1 MFILPL
7 MAILLGLEFY
17 LVFERTTQNYETT
30 LTEDYRIL
38 VVSKTPLELNF
49 FQDLNE
55 HIISNIEIERKGIV
69 SNVAEGIS
77 KDNANAILN
86 ALPYFYNIGL
96 DAYLETSEI
105 EKIKE
110 TLESNHY
117 IKRVETFGASHSSNY
132 KLFSFI
138 KLILEVFILFMTVVS
153 LFLVMK
159 QMEIWKYAHKERM
172 QIMETFGAPMMLRS
186 GVLFRVALV
195 DAIIATISV
204 TVVFFYIKYSW
215 ASNSGI
221 DMIVKNRDALFQAFD
236 IVILFFSAI
245 LIVILAVFSVVLS
258 SKGVE
263 D

>member
-17 LVFERTTQNYETT
+17 LVFERTTNNYETT

-38 VVSKTPLELNF
+38 VVSKTPLELEF

-55 HIISNIEIERKGIV
+55 HIITTIEIERKGIV

-105 EKIKE
+105 EKIKQ

-117 IKRVETFGASHSSNY
+117 IKRVETFGSSHSSNY

-153 LFLVMK
+153 LFLIMK

-186 GVLFRVALV
+186 GVLFRVAFF
-195 DAIIATISV
+195 DAIIATICVSIL
-204 TVVFFYIKYSW
+204 FFYIKYSW
-215 ASNSGI
+215 ASQSGI
-221 DMIVKNRDALFQAFD
+221 DMIVKNRDVLFQASD
-236 IVILFFSAI
+236 IMVLFISAI
-245 LIVILAVFSVVLS
+245 VIVILAVYSVVFS